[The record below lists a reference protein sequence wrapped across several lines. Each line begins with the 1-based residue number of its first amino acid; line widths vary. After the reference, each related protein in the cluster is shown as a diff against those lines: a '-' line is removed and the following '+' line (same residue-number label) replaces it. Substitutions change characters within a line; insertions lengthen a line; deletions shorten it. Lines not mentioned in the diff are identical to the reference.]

1 MSVKPVSFRLSDKTI
16 KMVSESTKLTT
27 KELMFT
33 SFTESEKLMIER
45 GSLKKTNPIIENF
58 KKWYITIGEKL
69 GFIEKRYYSFFDG
82 D

>member
-45 GSLKKTNPIIENF
+45 GSLKKNNPIIENI
-58 KKWYITIGEKL
+58 KTILVNNKFQIEC
-69 GFIEKRYYSFFDG
+69 FILFIVI
-82 D
+82 